1 MTQKKKL
8 KMRAQ
13 RGGSPMSN
21 RMAKIPS
28 LQRFRVVLVE
38 PEYEQNLGAVAR
50 AMKNFGFSELRLVNP
65 KCEPL
70 GFDAVKFAKHARDVL
85 EGAKVCKS
93 LSEATRGCK
102 FAVGMTGV
110 LYRHWSETFRSP
122 VSVRE
127 LRKGLAKHKEGK
139 IALVFGNE
147 GVGLSEGDISA
158 CDMIATIPANKEY
171 PVLNLSHA
179 VSIALYEM
187 SDLPVLGFEPAGE
200 QEKERLVEAFSLLV
214 ERYAALMRN
223 PRKVKIAFRRM
234 VGKAMLTDKECAS
247 ILGVAR
253 RAVRELTDKGEPRN
267 TPDCRRRSRWK
278 NQTKKAEIK
287 ENYLIWLA
295 LLAKF

>member
-1 MTQKKKL
+1 
-8 KMRAQ
+8 
-13 RGGSPMSN
+13 
-21 RMAKIPS
+21 MAKIPS

-38 PEYEQNLGAVAR
+38 TEYEQNLGAVAR

-70 GFDAVKFAKHARDVL
+70 GFDAVKFSKHARDVL

-93 LSEATRGCK
+93 LSEATKGCK
-102 FAVGMTGV
+102 FAVGTTGV

-127 LRKGLAKHKEGK
+127 LRKALVKHTEGNV
-139 IALVFGNE
+139 ALVFGNE
-147 GVGLSEGDISA
+147 GVGLCEEDISA
-158 CDMIATIPANKEY
+158 CDMLVTIPTNKEY
-171 PVLNLSHA
+171 PILNLSHA
-179 VSIALYEM
+179 VSIVLYEM
-187 SDLPVLGFEPAGE
+187 ADLPVLGFTPAGE

-214 ERYAALMRN
+214 ERYAKLMRN

-253 RAVRELTDKGEPRN
+253 RAVRELEDKGEP
-267 TPDCRRRSRWK
+267 PK
-278 NQTKKAEIK
+278 YA
-287 ENYLIWLA
+287 
-295 LLAKF
+295 